1 MNQGHT
7 GSKHQGREKLTAD
20 QSVADFQ
27 DWIAYFADVRNET
40 SLEQCLS
47 TLSWEAHIR
56 VHRSTSSP
64 LNIINFSSHFLN
76 TFKHI
81 PIDAPRDFSHLLYTR
96 IASDTRCERQP
107 FLFFATERERRGC
120 VAHDTSYPL
129 EYFHQVASRRYPS
142 SLVNGDPCVLSKP
155 PFFYHNLLLSRT
167 LASVISFGR
176 DNVFF
181 FPRPRT
187 SQL

>member
-64 LNIINFSSHFLN
+64 LNIINFSSQFLN

-96 IASDTRCERQP
+96 IASDTRSLHLNNAQIKW
-107 FLFFATERERRGC
+107 
-120 VAHDTSYPL
+120 PL
-129 EYFHQVASRRYPS
+129 RMFMS
-142 SLVNGDPCVLSKP
+142 SLAHQTHCFPKSSTLPDSTLRQKR
-155 PFFYHNLLLSRT
+155 HKNL
-167 LASVISFGR
+167 
-176 DNVFF
+176 
-181 FPRPRT
+181 
-187 SQL
+187 